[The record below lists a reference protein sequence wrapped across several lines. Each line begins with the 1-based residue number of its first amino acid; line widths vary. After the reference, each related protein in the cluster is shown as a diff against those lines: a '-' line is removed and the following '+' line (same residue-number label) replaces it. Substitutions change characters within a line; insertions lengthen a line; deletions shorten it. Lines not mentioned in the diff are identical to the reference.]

1 MKMNDRTLFY
11 ANELNDIT
19 DEMSNVFIENIESN
33 DVIAEGETYHLPSV
47 ITVLLRNARKVAK
60 PATIE
65 EEKAL
70 LAQAK
75 VFLAERAEFL
85 SANKDLIAL
94 VGEREFFEKF
104 DLRGE
109 NSPLDKLLLPYAR
122 LIVKLAYTKYLH
134 TGIPVED
141 LINSGFEGMVKGI
154 HTFDPEKGIKFISY
168 SKRSI
173 SSSMRDNI
181 ARMKGAVTVS
191 RDTETKIA
199 VSLDANTEDS
209 EGNEMLSMLDR
220 ITFDDQ
226 TPEKILREA
235 EMKITLKEL
244 WAELSPLERK
254 LVMKHHQKL
263 NNEVIAQWL
272 YDNGFTA
279 SVKSNAWVSRRV
291 GDIKSKFRIAL
302 G

>member
-1 MKMNDRTLFY
+1 MMEKHAKHALNPVMDEVSND
-11 ANELNDIT
+11 
-19 DEMSNVFIENIESN
+19 FIEIVENN
-33 DVIAEGETYHLPSV
+33 DFIAEDEVYKLPSV
-47 ITVLLRNARKVAK
+47 ITVLLRHAKKVEK
-60 PATIE
+60 PSSIE
-65 EEKAL
+65 EEKEL
-70 LAQAK
+70 LAKARS
-75 VFLAERAEFL
+75 FLKERAEFL
-85 SANKDLIAL
+85 DSNKDLIAL
-94 VGEREFFEKF
+94 IGEREFFSKF

-122 LIVKLAYTKYLH
+122 LIVKLAYTKFLH

-141 LINSGFEGMVKGI
+141 LINSGFVGIVKGI
-154 HTFDPEKGIKFISY
+154 HKFDPEKGIKFISY

-181 ARMKGAVTVS
+181 ARMRGAVTVS

-199 VSLDANTEDS
+199 VSVDANTEDS
-209 EGNEMLSMLDR
+209 EGNEMISMLDR

-235 EMKITLKEL
+235 EIKIIIKEL
-244 WAELSPLERK
+244 WMELSPLERK

-263 NNEVIAQWL
+263 GNEVISQWL
-272 YDNGFTA
+272 YDNGYTDT
-279 SVKSNAWVSRRV
+279 VKSNAWISRRV

>member
-181 ARMKGAVTVS
+181 ARMRGAISVS
-191 RDTETKIA
+191 RDTETRISA
-199 VSLDANTEDS
+199 SLDDNAEDS
-209 EGNEMLSMLDR
+209 EGNAINMIDKL
-220 ITFDDQ
+220 TFDGK
-226 TPEKILREA
+226 TPEDFLREA